1 MEAPELTEKQ
11 IEQRRTEVREGGF
24 SIANPATGE
33 KVGEHPLMGPEE
45 VAGVI
50 DQARR
55 AFPIWSEIPFSTRA
69 KIFRRAAG
77 YLAENA
83 ERYARIVCSETGK
96 TQLDALLA
104 EIFPTC
110 DLLHYYAKNSE
121 KFLRPVKVGGS
132 MVLPGRRAYYTFEP
146 RGVVG
151 IIAPWNY
158 PFTLASGPVISALAA
173 GNTVVLKPSS
183 QTTASGKVL
192 GEIFKAAGLPD
203 QALQV
208 VTGNGSVTGRALIE
222 NRDVDMLFFTGS
234 TEVGIEVSQAA
245 ARNLVPAVMELGGK
259 DSMIVSRNA
268 DLERAAHAAGW
279 GSFFNAGQTCTGVE
293 FCFVQRPIYP
303 AFLSRVLTIAG
314 EIESGT
320 LTGQVG
326 SMTMEAQV
334 RILEDKIEDAV
345 ARGAQVQKGGRRVDS
360 GEGLFFAP
368 TVITGIQPEMKIWRE
383 ETFGPILPIVAFDTP
398 DEAIR
403 MANSTRYG
411 LGGSV
416 FSEDM
421 EEARMYASRMETG
434 SVNINDCLVTYAFPS
449 LPFGGAKTSGVG
461 YYHGEQG
468 LRNFCRVKSMTEFK
482 GMYSKE
488 FFHYPVSARVK
499 EAMEALLVLLYSES
513 LRARWRALPKTTG
526 IASELIRGIWAKWK
540 ERRGKP

>member
-1 MEAPELTEKQ
+1 MQAPELTE
-11 IEQRRTEVREGGF
+11 EQPEQKRMEAGEGGF
-24 SIANPATGE
+24 SIINPATGE

-45 VAGVI
+45 VAGVV

-55 AFPIWSEIPFSTRA
+55 AFTIWSETPFSSRA

-96 TQLDALLA
+96 TQFDALLA

-121 KFLRPVKVGGS
+121 KFLRPVKVGAS
-132 MVLPGRRAYYTFEP
+132 MVLPGRKAYYTFEP

-183 QTTASGKVL
+183 QTTASGMVL
-192 GEIFKAAGLPD
+192 EEIFTAAGLPD
-203 QALQV
+203 NALRV
-208 VTGNGSVTGRALIE
+208 VTGSGSVTGRALIE
-222 NRDVDMLFFTGS
+222 NRDVDMLVFTGS

-259 DSMIVSRNA
+259 DSMIVTRNA
-268 DLERAAHAAGW
+268 DLERAAHAAVW
-279 GSFFNAGQTCTGVE
+279 GSFFNSGQTCTGVE
-293 FCFVQRPIYP
+293 FCFVQRPIYS
-303 AFLSRVLTIAG
+303 AFLSKVLTIA
-314 EIESGT
+314 EQIQSGT

-326 SMTMEAQV
+326 SMTMESQV
-334 RILEDKIEDAV
+334 RIVEDQIEDAV
-345 ARGAQVQKGGRRVDS
+345 ARGAQVQMGGRRVDR
-360 GEGLFFAP
+360 GAGLFFSP

-403 MANSTRYG
+403 MANSTQYG

-421 EEARMYASRMETG
+421 EEARRYASRMETG
-434 SVNINDCLVTYAFPS
+434 SVNINDCLVTYALPS
-449 LPFGGAKTSGVG
+449 LPFGGVKTSGVG
-461 YYHGEQG
+461 FYHGEMG
-468 LRNFCRVKSMTEFK
+468 IRNFCRVKSMTEFK

-488 FFHYPVSARVK
+488 FFHYPVSTRVK
-499 EAMEALLVLLYSES
+499 EAMEALLVLLYSENMW
-513 LRARWRALPKTTG
+513 ARWKALPRTTG
-526 IASELIRGIWAKWK
+526 IAGELIRGIWAKW
-540 ERRGKP
+540 RNKP

>member
-1 MEAPELTEKQ
+1 MQAPELTEEKP
-11 IEQRRTEVREGGF
+11 EKKRMEAGEGGF
-24 SIANPATGE
+24 SIINPATGE

-45 VAGVI
+45 VAGVV

-55 AFPIWSEIPFSTRA
+55 AFTIWSETPFSGRA

-96 TQLDALLA
+96 TQFDALLA

-121 KFLRPVKVGGS
+121 NFLRPVKVGAS
-132 MVLPGRRAYYTFEP
+132 MVLPGRKAYYTFEP

-183 QTTASGKVL
+183 QTTASGMVL
-192 GEIFKAAGLPD
+192 EEIFTAAGLPD
-203 QALQV
+203 NALRV
-208 VTGNGSVTGRALIE
+208 VTGSGSVTGRALIE
-222 NRDVDMLFFTGS
+222 NRDVDMLVFTGS

-259 DSMIVSRNA
+259 DSMIVTRNA
-268 DLERAAHAAGW
+268 DLERAAHAAVW
-279 GSFFNAGQTCTGVE
+279 GSFFNSGQTCTGVE
-293 FCFVQRPIYP
+293 FCFVQRPIYS
-303 AFLSRVLTIAG
+303 AFLSKVLTIA
-314 EIESGT
+314 EQIQSGT

-326 SMTMEAQV
+326 SMTMESQV
-334 RILEDKIEDAV
+334 RIVEDQIEDAV
-345 ARGAQVQKGGRRVDS
+345 ARGAQVQMGGRRVDR
-360 GEGLFFAP
+360 GAGLFFSP

-403 MANSTRYG
+403 MANSTQYG

-421 EEARMYASRMETG
+421 EEARRYASRMETG
-434 SVNINDCLVTYAFPS
+434 SVNINDCLVTYALPS
-449 LPFGGAKTSGVG
+449 LPFGGVKTSGVG
-461 YYHGEQG
+461 FYHGEMG
-468 LRNFCRVKSMTEFK
+468 IRNFCRVKSMTEFK

-488 FFHYPVSARVK
+488 FFHYPVSTRVK
-499 EAMEALLVLLYSES
+499 EAMEALLVLLYSENM
-513 LRARWRALPKTTG
+513 RARWKALPRTTG
-526 IASELIRGIWAKWK
+526 IAGELIRGIWAKW
-540 ERRGKP
+540 RNKP